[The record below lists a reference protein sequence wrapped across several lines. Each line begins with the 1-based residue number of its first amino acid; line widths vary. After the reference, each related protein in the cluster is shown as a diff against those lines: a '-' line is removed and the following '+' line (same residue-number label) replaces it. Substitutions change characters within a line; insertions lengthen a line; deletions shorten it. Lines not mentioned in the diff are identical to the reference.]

1 MARTKTT
8 ARKKY
13 VERKSTGGRPPRKQL
28 ATAGPRGAFAQVAR
42 KVPKVAKS
50 SETPSTTG

>member
-8 ARKKY
+8 A
-13 VERKSTGGRPPRKQL
+13 RKSTGGRPPRKQL
-28 ATAGPRGAFAQVAR
+28 AGKAPGAFAQAAR
-42 KVPKVAKS
+42 QVPKVPKS